1 MKNCE
6 CSMYKI
12 EYIFF
17 FKKKVYIEYI
27 EFDRFYENLY
37 LEYIEF
43 EYIF

>member
-12 EYIFF
+12 EYIY
-17 FKKKVYIEYI
+17 KKKVYIEYI